1 VNTEKTLYEACRIL
15 FGPEVFLSREFLAY
29 LQEEGVNSAFRKR
42 ALDVHPDRAGL
53 SGLSLEKSCEEFQ
66 ALQVAC
72 EILRQYIHS
81 REVTAGRTCGGGP
94 VSTRRTIEPGRL
106 PEKKLPFGRFLYRMG
121 IIEWGQLI
129 RALAWQKSGRMKIG
143 ELGVR
148 LGYLNKES
156 VLIILKNCGANGAF
170 GLTARKM
177 GLLSNDEVR
186 DLLRRQRNMQKKI
199 GSFFVERGLLSKTEL
214 HELLR
219 QCHEHNRRIERL
231 SER

>member
-1 VNTEKTLYEACRIL
+1 M
-15 FGPEVFLSREFLAY
+15 
-29 LQEEGVNSAFRKR
+29 Q
-42 ALDVHPDRAGL
+42 VHPDKAGV
-53 SGLSLEKSCEEFQ
+53 SGLSTAKSCEEFQ

-81 REVTAGRTCGGGP
+81 REIIAGKTGERVEVYTKN
-94 VSTRRTIEPGRL
+94 TIVPGKL

-129 RALAWQKSGRMKIG
+129 RALAWQKSGRMKMG

-156 VLIILKNCGANGAF
+156 VIIILKNCSAHGSF

-177 GLLSNDEVR
+177 GLLSSDEVR
-186 DLLRRQRNMQKKI
+186 ELLIRQRNMQKKI
-199 GSFFVERGLLSKTEL
+199 GSFFVEKGLLSRTEL

-219 QCHEHNRRIERL
+219 QCHEHNRRIEKL
-231 SER
+231 SAK